1 MTTIRR
7 KKTTGR
13 DYADGPVLTSAI
25 DDNDKREEDKRSG
38 LVMAEERGLGDSEKK
53 LCPLD

>member
-38 LVMAEERGLGDSEKK
+38 LVMAEERGLGDQ
-53 LCPLD
+53 